1 MTTTGGHPFYQRLH
15 QVLDAHGFDEFVGR
29 VVCTASGMTDR
40 PSWAARIGP
49 PMRMAALLVALS
61 TVVVGVVGL
70 VSPASVTAIRRQ
82 YFATPTGLYTAGAV
96 RLAMGLVVILG
107 ATASRAPK
115 SLRLLGAL
123 MCMQG
128 LSATILGP
136 EHARTVLEWET
147 MRPALLR
154 AGAIRS
160 LFDVV
165 GIRRSQES
173 SELLRRDLSRRS
185 GAAAKAEQNVCRRMC
200 TPCWMPATRCRH

>member
-1 MTTTGGHPFYQRLH
+1 MRLRRFEQSRFRRKKSPLERTLLEPLALLERRLH
-15 QVLDAHGFDEFVGR
+15 PQVGGVG
-29 VVCTASGMTDR
+29 CTVSGMTGR

-49 PMRMAALLVALS
+49 SIRMAALLVALF

-70 VSPASVTAIRRQ
+70 VSPASLTAVRRQ

-115 SLRLLGAL
+115 TLRLLGAL

-128 LSATILGP
+128 LSVTILGP
-136 EHARTVLEWET
+136 EHARRVLEWET

-154 AGAIRS
+154 AGAIVALAS
-160 LFDVV
+160 GVFMVFALTT
-165 GIRRSQES
+165 GRRPTAIS
-173 SELLRRDLSRRS
+173 
-185 GAAAKAEQNVCRRMC
+185 
-200 TPCWMPATRCRH
+200 